1 MTYTVLGSSGF
12 IGSHLARRLRG
23 SGAECFTP
31 GRDDPAIF
39 EQPLGHVFFC
49 IGLTADFRGRPYET
63 VEAHVCRLLDV
74 LRKASFESLLYLSS
88 TRLYAGSNATKE
100 EMTLRIDPADA
111 DSLYDIS
118 KIAGESLCHAR
129 GGGGVRVARLSNV
142 CGVNPSSEMFFD
154 SVLRDAV
161 AKGKVVLRTAPD
173 SAKDYIMIDDAV
185 EALIRIAGGGRS
197 RVYNVASGR
206 NVTHAELLQGLRR
219 VTGCEVEWTPGAAR
233 TVFPPISID
242 RLRDEFGMTPA
253 SPADHLDALVAAYKQ
268 ELVSA

>member
-1 MTYTVLGSSGF
+1 MTHTVLGSSGF

-31 GRDDPAIF
+31 SRDDPAIF
-39 EQPLGHVFFC
+39 EQALGHVFFC
-49 IGLTADFRGRPYET
+49 IGLTADYRGRPHET
-63 VEAHVCRLLDV
+63 VDAHVCRLLHV
-74 LRKASFESLLYLSS
+74 LREATFESLLYLSS
-88 TRLYAGSNATKE
+88 TRIYAGGSGTDE
-100 EMTLRIDPADA
+100 ETALRIDPGDP
-111 DSLYDIS
+111 DNLYDIS
-118 KIAGESLCHAR
+118 KIMGESLCHAR
-129 GGGGVRVARLSNV
+129 GGGVRVARLSNV

-173 SAKDYIMIDDAV
+173 SAKDYVMIDDAV
-185 EALIRIAGGGRS
+185 EALIRIAGGGQG

-206 NVTHAELLQGLRR
+206 NVSHSELLDGLRR
-219 VTGCEVEWTPGAAR
+219 VTGCEVEWTPGADR

-242 RLRDEFGMTPA
+242 RLRDEFGLTPA
-253 SPADHLDALVAAYKQ
+253 SPVDHLDALVAAYKQ